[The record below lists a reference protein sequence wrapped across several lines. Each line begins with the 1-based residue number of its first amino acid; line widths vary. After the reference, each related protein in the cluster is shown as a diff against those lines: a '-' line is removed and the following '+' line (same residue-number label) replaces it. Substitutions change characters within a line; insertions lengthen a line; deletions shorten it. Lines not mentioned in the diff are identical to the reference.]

1 MKRFYTLA
9 LGLMMGATTLFAQK
23 TTDLQ
28 FVTIT
33 GERDEAVE
41 TGTVKD
47 GAAIDATE
55 ETFQGIASGVA
66 LKNVSGSAQKV
77 VIKFELVELDN
88 GSFSCCFGGNCN
100 PYKELG
106 TYYKPELIYDG
117 EYISSKTFLESVCKA
132 NEIMDIESH
141 WEPKSKGKC
150 VVKFTAYKG
159 VVDEEISDSE
169 WQAYYL
175 VEGPS
180 VTVNFLNGVPSS
192 ISNIENKDVDNNY
205 YDLAG
210 RKVAKPTKGIY
221 VKNNK
226 KVVVK

>member
-28 FVTIT
+28 FVTIN
-33 GERDEAVE
+33 EDKVE
-41 TGTVKD
+41 TGVVKD
-47 GAAIDATE
+47 GAIIDATE
-55 ETFQGIASGVA
+55 ETPLGITSGLA
-66 LKNVSGSAQKV
+66 LKNATGSAQKV
-77 VIKFELVELDN
+77 VLKFELVELDN
-88 GSFSCCFGGNCN
+88 GSFSCCFGGQCN
-100 PYKELG
+100 PYTELN
-106 TYYKPELIYDG
+106 TYYKPTLVYDG
-117 EYISSKTFLESVCKA
+117 EYLMAKSFYICKA
-132 NEIMDIESH
+132 NEIVDLNSH

-150 VVKFTAYKG
+150 VVKFTAYQG
-159 VVDEEISDSE
+159 VVDEGISDSQ
-169 WQAYYL
+169 WQAYNL

-180 VTVNFLNGVPSS
+180 VTVDFLNGVPSS

>member
-9 LGLMMGATTLFAQK
+9 LGLMMGATALFAQK

-28 FVTIT
+28 FVTIN
-33 GERDEAVE
+33 EDNVE
-41 TGTVKD
+41 TGVVKD

-55 ETFQGIASGVA
+55 ETPLGITSGLA
-66 LKNVSGSAQKV
+66 LKNATGSAQKV
-77 VIKFELVELDN
+77 VLKFELVELDN
-88 GSFSCCFGGNCN
+88 GSFSCCFGGQCN
-100 PYKELG
+100 PYTELK
-106 TYYKPELIYDG
+106 TYYKPTLVYDG
-117 EYISSKTFLESVCKA
+117 EYLMAKSFYICKA
-132 NEIMDIESH
+132 NEIVDINSH

-150 VVKFTAYKG
+150 VVKFTAYQG
-159 VVDEEISDSE
+159 VVDDEVSDSQ
-169 WQAYYL
+169 WQAYNL

>member
-33 GERDEAVE
+33 GEGEDIVE

-47 GAAIDATE
+47 GAAVDATE
-55 ETFQGIASGVA
+55 ETFSGITSGLG
-66 LKNVSGSAQKV
+66 LKNVTGSAQKV

-88 GSFSCCFGGNCN
+88 GSFSCCFGGQCN
-100 PYKELG
+100 PYTELN
-106 TYYKPELIYDG
+106 TYYKPTLVYDG
-117 EYISSKTFLESVCKA
+117 EYLMAKSFYICKA
-132 NEIMDIESH
+132 NQNIDIDSH

-159 VVDEEISDSE
+159 EIDEENSDSE
-169 WQAYYL
+169 TQFYKLA
-175 VEGPS
+175 EGPS

>member
-33 GERDEAVE
+33 GEGDEAVE

-47 GAAIDATE
+47 GAIIDATE
-55 ETFQGIASGVA
+55 ETPLGITSGLA
-66 LKNVSGSAQKV
+66 LKNVSGSAQKNLLC
-77 VIKFELVELDN
+77 FEILEIDN
-88 GSFSCCFGGNCN
+88 GNITCCFKVCRN
-100 PYKELG
+100 YTDLG
-106 TYYKPELIYDG
+106 KNYQPEFVMDG
-117 EYISSKTFLESVCKA
+117 EYYMANSFKVLKSGDFEDLKTEWA
-132 NEIMDIESH
+132 AA
-141 WEPKSKGKC
+141 SKGKC

-169 WQAYYL
+169 WQAYNL

>member
-9 LGLMMGATTLFAQK
+9 WGLMMGATTLFAQK

-28 FVTIT
+28 FVTIN
-33 GERDEAVE
+33 EDNVE
-41 TGTVKD
+41 TGVVKD

-55 ETFQGIASGVA
+55 ETPLGITSGLA
-66 LKNVSGSAQKV
+66 LKNATGSAQKV
-77 VIKFELVELDN
+77 VLKFELVELDN
-88 GSFSCCFGGNCN
+88 GSFSCCFGDQCN
-100 PYKELG
+100 PYTELK
-106 TYYKPELIYDG
+106 TYYKPTLVYDG
-117 EYISSKTFLESVCKA
+117 EYLMAKSFYICKA
-132 NEIMDIESH
+132 NEIVDINSH

-150 VVKFTAYKG
+150 VVKFTAYQG
-159 VVDEEISDSE
+159 VVDDEVSDSQ
-169 WQAYYL
+169 WQAYNL

>member
-55 ETFQGIASGVA
+55 ETFSGITSGVA
-66 LKNVSGSAQKV
+66 LKNVSGSDQKV

-117 EYISSKTFLESVCKA
+117 EYISSETFLKSICKA

-210 RKVAKPTKGIY
+210 RKVAKPIKGIY

>member
-33 GERDEAVE
+33 GEGDEAVE

-55 ETFQGIASGVA
+55 ETFSGITSGLA
-66 LKNVSGSAQKV
+66 LKNATGSAQKV
-77 VIKFELVELDN
+77 VVKSEVLELDN
-88 GSFSCCFGGNCN
+88 GAFSICMGTTCSSW
-100 PYKELG
+100 KEVG
-106 TYYKPELIYDG
+106 TYYKPSLVYDG
-117 EYISSKTFLESVCKA
+117 EFLMAKSFYICEA
-132 NEIMDIESH
+132 NKITDIQSH

-150 VVKFTAYKG
+150 VVKFTAYQG
-159 VVDEEISDSE
+159 VVDEENSDSE
-169 WQAYYL
+169 TKFYNL

-192 ISNIENKDVDNNY
+192 INNIENKDVDNNY

>member
-28 FVTIT
+28 FVTIN
-33 GERDEAVE
+33 EDKVE

-55 ETFQGIASGVA
+55 ETPLGITSGLA

-88 GSFSCCFGGNCN
+88 GSFSYCFGGQCN

-106 TYYKPELIYDG
+106 TYYKPELIHDG
-117 EYISSKTFLESVCKA
+117 EYISSKTFLKSVCKA
-132 NEIMDIESH
+132 NEKMDIDSH

-150 VVKFTAYKG
+150 VVKFTAYQG
-159 VVDEEISDSE
+159 VVDEENSDSE
-169 WQAYYL
+169 TKFYNL

>member
-33 GERDEAVE
+33 GEGDEAVE
-41 TGTVKD
+41 TGTIKD
-47 GAAIDATE
+47 GAVIDATE

-221 VKNNK
+221 VKNNQ

>member
-28 FVTIT
+28 FVTIN
-33 GERDEAVE
+33 EDNVE
-41 TGTVKD
+41 TGIVKD
-47 GAAIDATE
+47 GSAIDATE
-55 ETFQGIASGVA
+55 ETPLGITSGLA

-88 GSFSCCFGGNCN
+88 GSFSCCFGGQCN
-100 PYKELG
+100 PYTELK
-106 TYYKPELIYDG
+106 TYYKPTLVYDG
-117 EYISSKTFLESVCKA
+117 EYLMAKSFYICKA
-132 NEIMDIESH
+132 NEIVDLNSH

-150 VVKFTAYKG
+150 VVKFTAYQG
-159 VVDEEISDSE
+159 VVDEEISDSQ
-169 WQAYYL
+169 WQAYNL

-180 VTVNFLNGVPSS
+180 VTVDFLNGVPSS

>member
-33 GERDEAVE
+33 GEGDEAVE

-55 ETFQGIASGVA
+55 ETFSGITSGVA

-117 EYISSKTFLESVCKA
+117 E
-132 NEIMDIESH
+132 
-141 WEPKSKGKC
+141 
-150 VVKFTAYKG
+150 
-159 VVDEEISDSE
+159 
-169 WQAYYL
+169 
-175 VEGPS
+175 
-180 VTVNFLNGVPSS
+180 
-192 ISNIENKDVDNNY
+192 
-205 YDLAG
+205 
-210 RKVAKPTKGIY
+210 
-221 VKNNK
+221 
-226 KVVVK
+226 

>member
-9 LGLMMGATTLFAQK
+9 LSLMIGVTTLFAQK

-33 GERDEAVE
+33 GEGDEAVE

-47 GAAIDATE
+47 GAVIEVSELRDFLNDIPA
-55 ETFQGIASGVA
+55 GLA
-66 LKNVSGSAQKV
+66 LKNVSGSNEKV
-77 VIKFELVELDN
+77 SLGFEILELDN
-88 GSFSCCFGGNCN
+88 GNFTCCFNVCK
-100 PYKELG
+100 PYEALG
-106 TYYKPELIYDG
+106 KYYQPDLVMDG
-117 EYISSKTFLESVCKA
+117 EYIMQNSFKVF
-132 NEIMDIESH
+132 
-141 WEPKSKGKC
+141 KSGEFKDLQAEWKQAGKGKC

-159 VVDEEISDSE
+159 ELDTEISDSE
-169 WQAYYL
+169 YKAYNL

-180 VTVNFLNGVPSS
+180 VTVHFLNGVPSG
-192 ISNIENKDVDNNY
+192 INNIENQNVDNNY

-226 KVVVK
+226 KVIVK

>member
-33 GERDEAVE
+33 GEGDEAVE
-41 TGTVKD
+41 TGTIKD
-47 GAAIDATE
+47 GAVIDATE

-66 LKNVSGSAQKV
+66 LKNVSGSDQKV

-159 VVDEEISDSE
+159 VVDEEISESE
-169 WQAYYL
+169 WQVYYL

>member
-33 GERDEAVE
+33 GEGDEAVE
-41 TGTVKD
+41 TGTIKD
-47 GAAIDATE
+47 GAVIDATE

-117 EYISSKTFLESVCKA
+117 EYISSETFLKSVCKA

>member
-41 TGTVKD
+41 TGTVKG

-55 ETFQGIASGVA
+55 ETFSGITSGVA
-66 LKNVSGSAQKV
+66 LKNVSGSDQKIV
-77 VIKFELVELDN
+77 VKSEVLELDN
-88 GSFSCCFGGNCN
+88 GAFSFCMGTTCSSW
-100 PYKELG
+100 KELG
-106 TYYKPELIYDG
+106 TYYKPTLQKENDDITG
-117 EYISSKTFLESVCKA
+117 GFTVIESKKLK
-132 NEIMDIESH
+132 DIEAH
-141 WEPKSKGKC
+141 WVTNGKGKC

-159 VVDEEISDSE
+159 VVDEEISESE

>member
-1 MKRFYTLA
+1 MKRFYALA

-28 FVTIT
+28 FVTIN
-33 GERDEAVE
+33 EDNVE
-41 TGTVKD
+41 TGVVKD

-55 ETFQGIASGVA
+55 ETPLGITSGLA
-66 LKNVSGSAQKV
+66 LKNATGSAQKV
-77 VIKFELVELDN
+77 VLKFELVELDN
-88 GSFSCCFGGNCN
+88 GSFSCCFGGQCN
-100 PYKELG
+100 PYTELK
-106 TYYKPELIYDG
+106 TYYKPTLVYDG
-117 EYISSKTFLESVCKA
+117 EYLMAKSFYICKA
-132 NEIMDIESH
+132 NEIVDINSH

-150 VVKFTAYKG
+150 VVKFTAYQG
-159 VVDEEISDSE
+159 VVDEEISDSQ
-169 WQAYYL
+169 WQVYNL

-226 KVVVK
+226 KVIVK

>member
-28 FVTIT
+28 FVTIN
-33 GERDEAVE
+33 EDNVE
-41 TGTVKD
+41 TGVVKD
-47 GAAIDATE
+47 GAIIDATE
-55 ETFQGIASGVA
+55 ETPLGITSGLA
-66 LKNVSGSAQKV
+66 LKNATGSAQKV
-77 VIKFELVELDN
+77 VLKFELVELDN
-88 GSFSCCFGGNCN
+88 GSFSCCFGGQCN
-100 PYKELG
+100 PYTELN
-106 TYYKPELIYDG
+106 TYYKPTLVYDG
-117 EYISSKTFLESVCKA
+117 EYLMAKSFYICKA
-132 NEIMDIESH
+132 NEIVDLNSH

-150 VVKFTAYKG
+150 VVKFTAYQG
-159 VVDEEISDSE
+159 VVDEEISDSQ
-169 WQAYYL
+169 WQAYNL

-180 VTVNFLNGVPSS
+180 VTVDFLNGVPSS

>member
-33 GERDEAVE
+33 GEGDEAVE

-66 LKNVSGSAQKV
+66 LKNVSGSDQKV

-117 EYISSKTFLESVCKA
+117 EYISSETFLKSICKA

-159 VVDEEISDSE
+159 VVDEDISDSE

>member
-9 LGLMMGATTLFAQK
+9 LGLMMGATTLFSHK

-33 GERDEAVE
+33 GEGDEAVE
-41 TGTVKD
+41 TGTIKD

-55 ETFQGIASGVA
+55 ETFSGITSGVA
-66 LKNVSGSAQKV
+66 LKNVSGSDQKIV
-77 VIKFELVELDN
+77 VKSEVLELDN
-88 GSFSCCFGGNCN
+88 GAFSFCMGTTCSSW
-100 PYKELG
+100 KELG
-106 TYYKPELIYDG
+106 TYYKPTLQKENDDITG
-117 EYISSKTFLESVCKA
+117 GFTVIESKKLK
-132 NEIMDIESH
+132 DIEAH
-141 WEPKSKGKC
+141 WVTNGKGKC

-159 VVDEEISDSE
+159 VVDEENSASE
-169 WQAYYL
+169 WQVYYL

>member
-28 FVTIT
+28 FVTVT
-33 GERDEAVE
+33 GEGEEAVE

-47 GAAIDATE
+47 GAVIDATE
-55 ETFQGIASGVA
+55 ETFQGIISGLA
-66 LKNVSGSAQKV
+66 LKNVSGSAQKNLLG
-77 VIKFELVELDN
+77 FEILEIDN
-88 GSFSCCFGGNCN
+88 GNITCCYNVCKNYTKIG
-100 PYKELG
+100 K
-106 TYYKPELIYDG
+106 YYQPEFVMDG
-117 EYISSKTFLESVCKA
+117 EYYMA
-132 NEIMDIESH
+132 NSFKVLKSGEFKNLQTEWAS
-141 WEPKSKGKC
+141 KSKGKC
-150 VVKFTAYKG
+150 VVKFTAYQG

-169 WQAYYL
+169 WQAYNL

-226 KVVVK
+226 KVFVK

>member
-41 TGTVKD
+41 TGTIKD
-47 GAAIDATE
+47 GAVIDATE

-159 VVDEEISDSE
+159 VVDEEISESE

>member
-28 FVTIT
+28 FVTIN
-33 GERDEAVE
+33 EDNVE
-41 TGTVKD
+41 TGVVKD

-55 ETFQGIASGVA
+55 ETFSGITSGLA
-66 LKNVSGSAQKV
+66 LKNVTGSAQKV

-88 GSFSCCFGGNCN
+88 GSFSCCFGDQCN
-100 PYKELG
+100 PYKDLG
-106 TYYKPELIYDG
+106 TYYKPTLVYDG
-117 EYISSKTFLESVCKA
+117 EYLMGKSFYTCKA
-132 NEIMDIESH
+132 NEIVDLDSH
-141 WEPKSKGKC
+141 WEAKSKGKC
-150 VVKFTAYKG
+150 VVKFTAYQG

-169 WQAYYL
+169 TKFYNL

>member
-33 GERDEAVE
+33 GERNEAVE

-47 GAAIDATE
+47 GAVIDATE
-55 ETFQGIASGVA
+55 ETPTGITSGIAVKS
-66 LKNVSGSAQKV
+66 VSGSAQKV

>member
-117 EYISSKTFLESVCKA
+117 EYISSETFLKSVCKA

-141 WEPKSKGKC
+141 WESKSKGKC

>member
-33 GERDEAVE
+33 GEGDEAVE

-47 GAAIDATE
+47 GAVIDATE
-55 ETFQGIASGVA
+55 ETFQGIISGLA
-66 LKNVSGSAQKV
+66 LKNVSGSAQKNLLG
-77 VIKFELVELDN
+77 FEILEIDN
-88 GSFSCCFGGNCN
+88 GNITCCYNVCKNYTKIG
-100 PYKELG
+100 K
-106 TYYKPELIYDG
+106 YYQPEFVMDG
-117 EYISSKTFLESVCKA
+117 EYYMA
-132 NEIMDIESH
+132 NSFKVLKSGEFKNLQTEWAS
-141 WEPKSKGKC
+141 KSKGKC
-150 VVKFTAYKG
+150 VVKFTAYQG
-159 VVDEEISDSE
+159 VVDEENSDS
-169 WQAYYL
+169 QTKFYNL

-192 ISNIENKDVDNNY
+192 INNIENKDVDNNY

>member
-33 GERDEAVE
+33 GEGDEAVE

-55 ETFQGIASGVA
+55 ETFSGITSGLA
-66 LKNVSGSAQKV
+66 LKNTTESAQKV

-88 GSFSCCFGGNCN
+88 GSFSCCFGGQCN
-100 PYKELG
+100 PYNDLG
-106 TYYKPELIYDG
+106 TYYKPTLVYDG
-117 EYISSKTFLESVCKA
+117 EYLMAKSFYICKA
-132 NEIMDIESH
+132 NKPVDLQSH

-159 VVDEEISDSE
+159 EIDEENSDSE
-169 WQAYYL
+169 TQFYKLA
-175 VEGPS
+175 EGPS

>member
-28 FVTIT
+28 FVTIN
-33 GERDEAVE
+33 EDNVE
-41 TGTVKD
+41 TGVVKD

-55 ETFQGIASGVA
+55 ETFSGITSGLA
-66 LKNVSGSAQKV
+66 LKNVTGSAQKV
-77 VIKFELVELDN
+77 VVKFELVELDN
-88 GSFSCCFGGNCN
+88 GSFSCCFGGQCN
-100 PYKELG
+100 PYKDLG
-106 TYYKPELIYDG
+106 TYYKPTLVYDG
-117 EYISSKTFLESVCKA
+117 EYLMAKSFCVCKA
-132 NEIMDIESH
+132 NEFVDLDSH

-159 VVDEEISDSE
+159 EIDEEISDSE
-169 WQAYYL
+169 WQAYNL

>member
-1 MKRFYTLA
+1 MKRFYALA

-33 GERDEAVE
+33 TGEGDDVVE

-55 ETFQGIASGVA
+55 ETFSGITSGIA
-66 LKNVSGSAQKV
+66 LKNATGSAQKV

-88 GSFSCCFGGNCN
+88 GSFSCCFGGQCN
-100 PYKELG
+100 PYTELK
-106 TYYKPELIYDG
+106 TYYKPTLVYDG
-117 EYISSKTFLESVCKA
+117 EYLIAKSFYTCKA
-132 NEIMDIESH
+132 NEIVDLESH

-150 VVKFTAYKG
+150 VVKFTAYQG
-159 VVDEEISDSE
+159 VVDEEISDSQ
-169 WQAYYL
+169 WQAYNL

>member
-28 FVTIT
+28 FVTIN
-33 GERDEAVE
+33 EDNVE
-41 TGTVKD
+41 TGVVKD
-47 GAAIDATE
+47 GAIIDATE
-55 ETFQGIASGVA
+55 ETPLGITSGLA
-66 LKNVSGSAQKV
+66 LKNATGSDQKV
-77 VIKFELVELDN
+77 VLKFELVELDN
-88 GSFSCCFGGNCN
+88 GSFSCCFGGQCN
-100 PYKELG
+100 PYTELN
-106 TYYKPELIYDG
+106 TYYKPTLVYDG
-117 EYISSKTFLESVCKA
+117 EYLMAKSFYICKA
-132 NEIMDIESH
+132 NEIVDLNSH

-150 VVKFTAYKG
+150 VVKFTAYQG
-159 VVDEEISDSE
+159 VVDEEISDSQ
-169 WQAYYL
+169 WQAYNL

-180 VTVNFLNGVPSS
+180 VTVDFLNGVPSS

>member
-33 GERDEAVE
+33 TGEGDDVVE

-55 ETFQGIASGVA
+55 ETFSGITSGIA
-66 LKNVSGSAQKV
+66 LKNATGSAQKV

-88 GSFSCCFGGNCN
+88 GSFSCCFGDQCN
-100 PYKELG
+100 HYTELK
-106 TYYKPELIYDG
+106 TYYKPTLVYDG
-117 EYISSKTFLESVCKA
+117 EYLMGKSFYTCKA
-132 NEIMDIESH
+132 NEIVDIDSH

-150 VVKFTAYKG
+150 VVKFTAYQG
-159 VVDEEISDSE
+159 VVDEENSDSE
-169 WQAYYL
+169 TKFYNL

-192 ISNIENKDVDNNY
+192 INNIENKDVDNNY

>member
-33 GERDEAVE
+33 GEGDEAVE
-41 TGTVKD
+41 TGTIKD
-47 GAAIDATE
+47 GAIIDATE
-55 ETFQGIASGVA
+55 ETPLGITSGLA
-66 LKNVSGSAQKV
+66 LKNTTESAQKV
-77 VIKFELVELDN
+77 VVKSEVLELDN
-88 GSFSCCFGGNCN
+88 GAFSFCMGSTCSSW
-100 PYKELG
+100 KELG
-106 TYYKPELIYDG
+106 TYYKPTLQKENDDITG
-117 EYISSKTFLESVCKA
+117 GFTVIESKKLK
-132 NEIMDIESH
+132 DIEAH
-141 WEPKSKGKC
+141 WVTNGKGKC
-150 VVKFTAYKG
+150 VVKFTAYQG

-169 WQAYYL
+169 TKFYNL

>member
-33 GERDEAVE
+33 GERNEAVE

-47 GAAIDATE
+47 GAVIDATE
-55 ETFQGIASGVA
+55 ETPTGITSGIAV
-66 LKNVSGSAQKV
+66 KNVTNNAQKIA
-77 VIKFELVELDN
+77 IKFEIVELDN

-117 EYISSKTFLESVCKA
+117 EYISSKTFLKSICKA

-150 VVKFTAYKG
+150 VVKFTAYQG
-159 VVDEEISDSE
+159 VVDDEVSDSE

-180 VTVNFLNGVPSS
+180 VTVTFLNGVPSS

>member
-28 FVTIT
+28 FVTIN
-33 GERDEAVE
+33 EDNVE
-41 TGTVKD
+41 TGVVKD

-55 ETFQGIASGVA
+55 ETPLGITSGLA
-66 LKNVSGSAQKV
+66 LKNATGSAQKV
-77 VIKFELVELDN
+77 VLKFELVELDN
-88 GSFSCCFGGNCN
+88 GSFSCCFGGQCN
-100 PYKELG
+100 PYTELK
-106 TYYKPELIYDG
+106 TYYKPTLVYDG
-117 EYISSKTFLESVCKA
+117 EYLMAKSFYICKA
-132 NEIMDIESH
+132 NEIVDINSH

-150 VVKFTAYKG
+150 VVKFTAYQG
-159 VVDEEISDSE
+159 VVDDEVSDSQ
-169 WQAYYL
+169 WQAYNL

-192 ISNIENKDVDNNY
+192 ISNIENQDVDNNY

-226 KVVVK
+226 KVIVK

>member
-28 FVTIT
+28 FVTIN
-33 GERDEAVE
+33 EDKVE
-41 TGTVKD
+41 TGVVKD

-55 ETFQGIASGVA
+55 ETFQGITSGLA
-66 LKNVSGSAQKV
+66 LKNVTGSAQKIV
-77 VIKFELVELDN
+77 VKSEVLELDN
-88 GSFSCCFGGNCN
+88 GAFSICMGTTCSS
-100 PYKELG
+100 YKEVG
-106 TYYKPELIYDG
+106 TYYKPTLEYDG
-117 EYISSKTFLESVCKA
+117 EYLLAKSFCVCQA
-132 NEIMDIESH
+132 NKFVDLQSH

-150 VVKFTAYKG
+150 VVKFTAYQG
-159 VVDEEISDSE
+159 VVDEDNSDSVTKF
-169 WQAYYL
+169 YNL

-180 VTVNFLNGVPSS
+180 VTVNFLNGVPSTD
-192 ISNIENKDVDNNY
+192 ISNIENQSVDNNY

>member
-1 MKRFYTLA
+1 MNP
-9 LGLMMGATTLFAQK
+9 K
-23 TTDLQ
+23 T
-28 FVTIT
+28 
-33 GERDEAVE
+33 
-41 TGTVKD
+41 K
-47 GAAIDATE
+47 
-55 ETFQGIASGVA
+55 
-66 LKNVSGSAQKV
+66 
-77 VIKFELVELDN
+77 
-88 GSFSCCFGGNCN
+88 
-100 PYKELG
+100 
-106 TYYKPELIYDG
+106 
-117 EYISSKTFLESVCKA
+117 
-132 NEIMDIESH
+132 DIEAH
-141 WEPKSKGKC
+141 WVTNGKGKC

-159 VVDEEISDSE
+159 VVDEENSASE
-169 WQAYYL
+169 WQVYYL

>member
-28 FVTIT
+28 FVTIN
-33 GERDEAVE
+33 EDNVE
-41 TGTVKD
+41 TGVVKD

-55 ETFQGIASGVA
+55 ETPLGITSGLA
-66 LKNVSGSAQKV
+66 LKNATGSAQKV
-77 VIKFELVELDN
+77 VLKFELVELDN
-88 GSFSCCFGGNCN
+88 GSFSCCFGGQCN
-100 PYKELG
+100 PYTELE
-106 TYYKPELIYDG
+106 TYYKPTLVYDG
-117 EYISSKTFLESVCKA
+117 EYLMAKSFYICKA
-132 NEIMDIESH
+132 NEIVDINSH

-150 VVKFTAYKG
+150 VVKFTAYQG
-159 VVDEEISDSE
+159 VVDEEISDSQ
-169 WQAYYL
+169 WQAYNL

-180 VTVNFLNGVPSS
+180 VTVNFLNGVPSTG
-192 ISNIENKDVDNNY
+192 ISNIENQSVDNNY

>member
-28 FVTIT
+28 FVTIN
-33 GERDEAVE
+33 EDNVE
-41 TGTVKD
+41 TGVVKD

-55 ETFQGIASGVA
+55 ETPLGITSGLA
-66 LKNVSGSAQKV
+66 LKNATGSAQKV
-77 VIKFELVELDN
+77 VLKFELVELDN
-88 GSFSCCFGGNCN
+88 GSFSCCFGGQCN
-100 PYKELG
+100 PYTELK
-106 TYYKPELIYDG
+106 TYYKPTLVYDG
-117 EYISSKTFLESVCKA
+117 EYLMAKSFYICKA
-132 NEIMDIESH
+132 NEIVDINSH

-150 VVKFTAYKG
+150 VVKFTAYQG
-159 VVDEEISDSE
+159 VVDDEISDSQ
-169 WQAYYL
+169 WQAYNL

-192 ISNIENKDVDNNY
+192 INNIENKDVDNNY

>member
-33 GERDEAVE
+33 TGEGDDVVE

-55 ETFQGIASGVA
+55 ETFSGITSGIA
-66 LKNVSGSAQKV
+66 LKNATGSAQKV

-88 GSFSCCFGGNCN
+88 GSFSCCFGGQCN
-100 PYKELG
+100 PYTELK
-106 TYYKPELIYDG
+106 TYYKPTLVYDG
-117 EYISSKTFLESVCKA
+117 EYLMGKSFYTCKA
-132 NEIMDIESH
+132 NEIVDIESH

-150 VVKFTAYKG
+150 VVKFTAYQG
-159 VVDEEISDSE
+159 VVDEENSDSE
-169 WQAYYL
+169 TKFYNL

-226 KVVVK
+226 KVIVK

>member
-28 FVTIT
+28 FVTIN
-33 GERDEAVE
+33 EDNVE
-41 TGTVKD
+41 TGVVKD
-47 GAAIDATE
+47 GAIIDATE
-55 ETFQGIASGVA
+55 ETPLGITSGLA
-66 LKNVSGSAQKV
+66 LISGSAQKV

-88 GSFSCCFGGNCN
+88 GSFACCFGGQCN
-100 PYKELG
+100 PYTELK
-106 TYYKPELIYDG
+106 TYYKPTLVYDG
-117 EYISSKTFLESVCKA
+117 EYLMGKSFYICKA
-132 NEIMDIESH
+132 NQNIDLDSH

-150 VVKFTAYKG
+150 VVKFTAYQG
-159 VVDEEISDSE
+159 VVDDEISDSQ
-169 WQAYYL
+169 WQAYNL